1 MITPGTHYYSR
12 NGHFV
17 FALGQEPVRHSAPQC
32 PVPQDSSADEIA
44 SVLIAR
50 LMREVQHFVAN
61 SRIQEGASADEI
73 WSRFLE
79 NLNDRKTSTPDDG
92 KKPQNKPFMT

>member
-1 MITPGTHYYSR
+1 MLELCRS
-12 NGHFV
+12 GHFV
-17 FALGQEPVRHSAPQC
+17 FALGQDPVRQYAPQC

-50 LMREVQHFVAN
+50 LIREVQHFVAN
-61 SRIQEGASADEI
+61 SRIQEGASDDEI

-79 NLNDRKTSTPDDG
+79 NLNNSKTSTPDDG
-92 KKPQNKPFMT
+92 KRPQNEPFVA

>member
-1 MITPGTHYYSR
+1 MQH
-12 NGHFV
+12 
-17 FALGQEPVRHSAPQC
+17 L
-32 PVPQDSSADEIA
+32 SADEIA

-61 SRIQEGASADEI
+61 SLIQEGASADEV

-79 NLNDRKTSTPDDG
+79 NLNNGKTSTPDVG
-92 KKPQNKPFMT
+92 ARPKKQALYYLDVLTPRRLHSEPRLGP

>member
-1 MITPGTHYYSR
+1 MQH
-12 NGHFV
+12 
-17 FALGQEPVRHSAPQC
+17 L
-32 PVPQDSSADEIA
+32 SADEIA

-61 SRIQEGASADEI
+61 SQIQEGASADEV

-79 NLNDRKTSTPDDG
+79 NLNNGKTSTPDVG
-92 KKPQNKPFMT
+92 ERPKHKPFIT

>member
-1 MITPGTHYYSR
+1 MQHLS
-12 NGHFV
+12 V
-17 FALGQEPVRHSAPQC
+17 
-32 PVPQDSSADEIA
+32 DEIA

-61 SRIQEGASADEI
+61 SLIPEGTSADEV

-79 NLNDRKTSTPDDG
+79 NLNNG
-92 KKPQNKPFMT
+92 KASAPEVGERPKNRPFMT

>member
-1 MITPGTHYYSR
+1 MQH
-12 NGHFV
+12 
-17 FALGQEPVRHSAPQC
+17 L
-32 PVPQDSSADEIA
+32 SADEIA

-61 SRIQEGASADEI
+61 SLIPEGTSADEV

-79 NLNDRKTSTPDDG
+79 NLNNGKASAPEVGERPKNTP
-92 KKPQNKPFMT
+92 FIT

>member
-1 MITPGTHYYSR
+1 MQH
-12 NGHFV
+12 
-17 FALGQEPVRHSAPQC
+17 L
-32 PVPQDSSADEIA
+32 SADEVA

-61 SRIQEGASADEI
+61 FLIQEGASADEI

-79 NLNDRKTSTPDDG
+79 NLNNSKMSTPDDG
-92 KKPQNKPFMT
+92 ERPQNKPFIT

>member
-1 MITPGTHYYSR
+1 MLRPCVLILSDG
-12 NGHFV
+12 
-17 FALGQEPVRHSAPQC
+17 ALRFLRLRRGS
-32 PVPQDSSADEIA
+32 

-61 SRIQEGASADEI
+61 SLIQEGASADEI

-79 NLNDRKTSTPDDG
+79 HLKDKTSSQDVGGRPKG
-92 KKPQNKPFMT
+92 N

>member
-1 MITPGTHYYSR
+1 MQH
-12 NGHFV
+12 
-17 FALGQEPVRHSAPQC
+17 L
-32 PVPQDSSADEIA
+32 SADEIA

-61 SRIQEGASADEI
+61 ALIQEGTSADEV

-79 NLNDRKTSTPDDG
+79 NLKNGKTSTANVGTRPN
-92 KKPQNKPFMT
+92 NKPFLT

>member
-1 MITPGTHYYSR
+1 MQHL
-12 NGHFV
+12 N
-17 FALGQEPVRHSAPQC
+17 
-32 PVPQDSSADEIA
+32 ADEIA

-61 SRIQEGASADEI
+61 SLIQEGASADEI

-79 NLNDRKTSTPDDG
+79 NLNNGKTSAPDVRERPKNTP
-92 KKPQNKPFMT
+92 FIT